1 MFPRLYHAHHS
12 LHTEDLPL
20 WLDLARRQGD
30 PILELGC
37 GSGRVLLPLAQAGH
51 RVYGLDND
59 PGMLVVLREQLT
71 PALCPAVT
79 VWIGDLCAFHLGMA
93 FSLITLPCN
102 THSTLTAVQ
111 RQAALACVRR
121 HLRPGGVFAL
131 SLPNPARLRRMPR
144 RGEPEVEESF
154 PHPLDGE
161 PVQVS
166 SAWERDDQYFTMRW
180 HYDHLLPDG
189 RVERLTAEVRHTL
202 APVKA
207 YLQEIEAAGLQV
219 SQVLGEFDGRAYAPS
234 SDNLIIIATTK
245 LAK

>member
-12 LHTEDLPL
+12 RHTEDLPF
-20 WLDLARRQGD
+20 WLDLAQRQGG

-37 GSGRVLLPLAQAGH
+37 GSGRVLLPLAEAGQ

-59 PGMLVVLREQLT
+59 PGMLGVLQEQLT
-71 PALCPAVT
+71 PALRPAVT
-79 VWIGDLCAFHLGMA
+79 VWVGDLCAFRLAMA
-93 FSLITLPCN
+93 FRLVLLPCN
-102 THSTLTAVQ
+102 TYSTLSAGQ
-111 RQAALACVRR
+111 RQTTLACVRR
-121 HLRPGGVFAL
+121 HLQPGGVFAV
-131 SLPNPARLRRMPR
+131 SLPNPARLRRMPP

-166 SAWERDDQYFTMRW
+166 SAWERDDRYFTLRW

-202 APVKA
+202 APAKT
-207 YLQEIEAAGLQV
+207 YLQEVESAGLHVGQM
-219 SQVLGEFDGRAYAPS
+219 LGDFDGQPYSPS
-234 SDNLIIIATTK
+234 SDNLIIIARIS
-245 LAK
+245 